1 MQRLIT
7 RKSIALVAL
16 SFLIGCKSTQD
27 FPPRAELQAVTETKP
42 IPPASI
48 LTDTTA
54 SDRYNAQL
62 EAWGERVQ
70 AAGVRLCRYFKSKGM
85 QVACPAENVS
95 STVLPAP

>member
-1 MQRLIT
+1 MQRLIS
-7 RKSIALVAL
+7 RKLVALAAL
-16 SFLIGCKSTQD
+16 SFLVGCKSTQD
-27 FPPRAELQAVTETKP
+27 FPPRAEIQAVTETKP

-70 AAGVRLCRYFKSKGM
+70 AAGVRLCGYFKGKGM
-85 QVACPAENVS
+85 QVDCPAKAAP
-95 STVLPAP
+95 PADSQP